1 MAETVGMADN
11 LTLLGENIQSKVG
24 QTLIGATAVAEDTK
38 KQSGSTGALSI
49 LDTLADLQQQTINK
63 ITLVWET
70 LQAGVKFEKNE
81 ARLVRQEKK
90 ETDLER
96 KKKGGDSWF
105 DSALKGELPG
115 ESGVSTFLGGFLAG
129 KWGKLLTTGGLLLF
143 MKGIFKR
150 SVLALIGGW
159 FGSLLI
165 DKLNT
170 DQGTKSEMTN
180 MLTVGLGLTLFGK
193 KGIVAGLLL
202 FATMGITSLYEWMS
216 GQKRASEFSTF
227 NWGHIALTGPAL
239 MIAAKVAGLL
249 GTGAGGALTIGGL
262 LVGWP
267 VVIAASLAIALAA
280 GIGYVSAEMQKYRQG
295 ILKHLEKITSMT
307 QDSFNEKLAEEEA
320 SWKSK
325 VLPESMVGA
334 WGGDLTT
341 QQNQLVA
348 TKEAAELAEGK
359 GEIDSKMARDLVD
372 TSSQM
377 LDATLDVKKFDAVMQ
392 DDYKMEVMR
401 KTAANLMRIVATQKL
416 SVDDSDII
424 NENISRLMNHI
435 EASAKRIVADE
446 QGKGLETAP
455 HLVELATGNFTDKF
469 ERHKE
474 IMPKIKS
481 LTELVAAQQADLKI
495 LNDTPRDSRMRGYD
509 KVSKQEFAL
518 GNELAINKKKLFALQ
533 AELDYGHANVIAHGD
548 MTSGWHN
555 VDIEKALAAGS
566 LDEAKKILERAR
578 MDNENLIKDGIAK
591 RSLTKDDVMK
601 ENWSF
606 IGGNTTA
613 QNNSTLGNVVV
624 YDSGTQTDTEFRS
637 NQE

>member
-1 MAETVGMADN
+1 
-11 LTLLGENIQSKVG
+11 
-24 QTLIGATAVAEDTK
+24 
-38 KQSGSTGALSI
+38 
-49 LDTLADLQQQTINK
+49 
-63 ITLVWET
+63 
-70 LQAGVKFEKNE
+70 
-81 ARLVRQEKK
+81 
-90 ETDLER
+90 
-96 KKKGGDSWF
+96 
-105 DSALKGELPG
+105 
-115 ESGVSTFLGGFLAG
+115 
-129 KWGKLLTTGGLLLF
+129 
-143 MKGIFKR
+143 
-150 SVLALIGGW
+150 
-159 FGSLLI
+159 
-165 DKLNT
+165 
-170 DQGTKSEMTN
+170 
-180 MLTVGLGLTLFGK
+180 
-193 KGIVAGLLL
+193 
-202 FATMGITSLYEWMS
+202 
-216 GQKRASEFSTF
+216 
-227 NWGHIALTGPAL
+227 
-239 MIAAKVAGLL
+239 
-249 GTGAGGALTIGGL
+249 
-262 LVGWP
+262 
-267 VVIAASLAIALAA
+267 
-280 GIGYVSAEMQKYRQG
+280 
-295 ILKHLEKITSMT
+295 
-307 QDSFNEKLAEEEA
+307 
-320 SWKSK
+320 
-325 VLPESMVGA
+325 
-334 WGGDLTT
+334 
-341 QQNQLVA
+341 
-348 TKEAAELAEGK
+348 
-359 GEIDSKMARDLVD
+359 MARDLVD

-424 NENISRLMNHI
+424 NDNISRLMNHI

-613 QNNSTLGNVVV
+613 QNNSTLGNVQV
-624 YDSGTQTDTEFRS
+624 YDSGTQTDIEFRS